1 MTPTAR
7 GWREISMRALAI
19 GLAGVIWVVA
29 GSEKSRI
36 ASTPTFDAVRDA
48 RVVVRNVPQ
57 GMVVTEAP
65 STVTVRLRG
74 ARGLEGTAGAAE
86 VIAVV
91 DMTGV
96 TPGQHLL
103 TADPMPPSG
112 LEVVKSGAI
121 TVGVTVE
128 ELVSAEFEVEAAIAV
143 SMASEG
149 MAQAGLSPSR
159 VRVEG
164 PKAAVGSVSRVVALA
179 LTCVEDTPAENR
191 AEAEAESEAEG
202 EDQGEGP
209 GESDAQVGNDTQGD
223 DEGPTEGLAAERPR
237 GAVATVLPL
246 DDSGEVVQGV
256 QVYPG
261 VVLARWESR

>member
-48 RVVVRNVPQ
+48 RVVVRNVPP

-65 STVTVRLRG
+65 ATVTVRLRG
-74 ARGLEGTAGAAE
+74 ARGLEATAGAADI
-86 VIAVV
+86 IAVV
-91 DMTGV
+91 DMAGV

-103 TADPMPPSG
+103 TADPLPPSG
-112 LEVVKSGAI
+112 LEVVRSGAI

-128 ELVSAEFEVEAAIAV
+128 ELVSVEFEVEAAIAA

-149 MAQAGLSPSR
+149 IAQARLSPSK

-164 PKAAVGSVSRVVALA
+164 VRASVDRVSHVVALA
-179 LTCVEDTPAENR
+179 LACVWETSAETR
-191 AEAEAESEAEG
+191 AEAEAEVEG
-202 EDQGEGP
+202 EDQSERRDGSEAQGE
-209 GESDAQVGNDTQGD
+209 N
-223 DEGPTEGLAAERPR
+223 EGLIEGLTAERPR
-237 GAVATVLPL
+237 GAVAAVLAL
-246 DDSGEVVQGV
+246 DESGEVVRGV
-256 QVYPG
+256 DVHPG
-261 VVLARWESR
+261 AVLVRWDAH